1 VSASAADPGAR
12 RGAHGLLAG
21 GLAIVFWSASVA
33 VSRDLAEDLGVL
45 TSPALTYLTAGLLGT
60 TWLAL
65 RGELRPALRLGRPY
79 LLGCGALF
87 LVYLV
92 SYCLA
97 IGLCRS
103 GQEVVEVGLVN
114 YLWPALTLLLSVP
127 LLGNRAGPWLLPGLL
142 LALAGVF
149 LAGMGGTQLTLDTA
163 GGAFAAFAAHLQAN
177 PAPYALSLVNAVV
190 WSVYSNL
197 ARRLTGANQ
206 GGAVPPFLLA
216 SGLVLLLAR
225 AFIPETSRWSPA
237 TGLELAAMILL
248 PGLLAYVLWEAA
260 MRSPHMVLVTALSYL
275 IPLFSTLITT
285 WKQAL
290 PMGPGL
296 WLGCALLVGGA
307 VVCKL
312 SVRPAP
318 TQK

>member
-1 VSASAADPGAR
+1 MIAPGTR
-12 RGAHGLLAG
+12 GLLAG
-21 GLAIVFWSASVA
+21 GLAIAFWSASVA
-33 VSRDLAEDLGVL
+33 VSRELAEALGVL
-45 TSPALTYLTAGLLGT
+45 TAPSLTYLAAGLLGT
-60 TWLAL
+60 AWLAL
-65 RGELRPALRLGRPY
+65 RGRLRPALRLGRPY

-87 LVYLV
+87 VVYLV

-127 LLGNRAGPWLLPGLL
+127 LLGHRAGPWLLPGMS

-149 LAGMGGTQLTLDTA
+149 LAGMGGAPLSLDTL
-163 GGAFAAFAAHLQAN
+163 GGAFAAFAAHLRAN
-177 PAPYALSLVNAVV
+177 PAPYALSLVNAVA

-197 ARRLTGANQ
+197 ARRLVGERQ
-206 GGAVPPFLLA
+206 GGAVPLFLLA
-216 SGLVLLLAR
+216 SGLALVLAR
-225 AFIPETSRWSPA
+225 AFFPETARWSPA
-237 TGLELAAMILL
+237 IGLELAAMILL
-248 PGLLAYVLWEAA
+248 PGLLAYVLWEVA

-285 WKQAL
+285 WAQAL

-296 WLGCALLVGGA
+296 WLGCALLVAGA

-318 TQK
+318 AQK